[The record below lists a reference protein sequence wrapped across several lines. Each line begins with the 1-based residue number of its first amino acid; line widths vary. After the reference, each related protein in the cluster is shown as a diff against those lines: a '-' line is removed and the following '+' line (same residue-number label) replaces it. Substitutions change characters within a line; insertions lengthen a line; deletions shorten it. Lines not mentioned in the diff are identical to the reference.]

1 MSQTLHPHTTILV
14 ADGRKALFLRP
25 SDDPEASDPVVF
37 LEMTAPGEETVSDR
51 AVRAPGSLQNR
62 IGPRSAIEHP
72 SAHDA
77 LEHAFGRAVAEKAA
91 ALYAAGE
98 IRRLVLVAPPRML
111 ADLRAHLPEGLH
123 GEVVAEIDKEL
134 ANRPVPEILEIVTA
148 RLG

>member
-25 SDDPEASDPVVF
+25 SDDPETSDPVVF
-37 LEMTAPGEETVSDR
+37 LEMAAPGEETVPDR
-51 AVRAPGSLQNR
+51 AVRAPGTLQNR

-72 SAHDA
+72 NAHDA

-91 ALYAAGE
+91 ALHAAGE

-111 ADLRAHLPEGLH
+111 GDLRTHLPDGLRDD
-123 GEVVAEIDKEL
+123 VIAEIPREL
-134 ANRPVPEILEIVTA
+134 VNWPVPEIVRVVATEA
-148 RLG
+148 G